1 MVPFKGR
8 TRIKQHNPNKPKKWG
23 YTFYVSCDDEGL
35 VYDFK
40 VHTGKMGVC
49 PNQPDIGASGNIV
62 LALLENVEQHKRRNL
77 FVCNWYT
84 GTAFATTLIKGGV
97 SLSGIIRNNII
108 ANCNMP
114 KYNNLK
120 KNDRSSYEKKKQ
132 LLMMLYSLQLSGLII
147 DP

>member
-1 MVPFKGR
+1 MVPFKGH

-23 YTFYVSCDDEGL
+23 YTFYVSCDDKGL

-40 VHTGKMGVC
+40 VHTGKIGVC

-62 LALLENVEQHKRRNL
+62 LALLENVERHKRRKL
-77 FVCNWYT
+77 FVYNWYT
-84 GTAFATTLIKGGV
+84 GTAFATTLMKGGV

-108 ANCNMP
+108 ANCKMP

-120 KNDRSSYEKKKQ
+120 KNDRSSYEKK
-132 LLMMLYSLQLSGLII
+132 SSC
-147 DP
+147 